1 MHLPNP
7 SLVYFQITIT
17 KQYLELEP
25 IGMLFILFFGV
36 ILIIQ
41 FVAMLIH
48 RFGTLSH
55 MLSTTQIN
63 WFRGGPQVGLTSN
76 NCTRQRISL
85 SSFNSDKQS

>member
-1 MHLPNP
+1 
-7 SLVYFQITIT
+7 VFQITIS
-17 KQYLELEP
+17 KEYLELEP

-41 FVAMLIH
+41 FLAMMVH

-63 WFRGGPQVGLTSN
+63 WFRSGPQVRSN
-76 NCTRQRISL
+76 VTRCTTTGFISIRL
-85 SSFNSDKQS
+85 EVEFT